1 MKKYSELLKKNAML
15 IILVLVYVFFT
26 IMTKGQMFQPMN
38 FNALIT
44 QNAYVYILATGM
56 LMCMLTGGNIDLS
69 CGSFVCFLGAIGGVL
84 MVTNGVNTGLSIIIL
99 LVVGVI
105 YGGVL
110 GFLIAYVDV
119 PPWIAT
125 LAGYLAFRGWG
136 TAILSAN
143 SSTGS
148 IAPFPEDFLKIF
160 SGKILGTE
168 AKFGR
173 YEFNTFCFVVAI
185 IAAVIVV
192 VINIVNRTN
201 RLKKGYETDSLISM
215 IVKTVLEVAAIVLFG
230 YKLANAGG
238 IPTALLWVVAIVLIY
253 SFITSKTVFGR
264 YFYTIG
270 GNAEATRLSGVDTK
284 KIMFTAYMN
293 MAVLTVITSYVVIA
307 RFQAANSTA
316 GTNYEMDAI
325 AGCVVGGVSA
335 YGGSGSVFGMVI
347 GATLIGVINLGMS
360 LMGVDANWQKVVKGV
375 VLLGAVVFDIVAN
388 KKNAAK

>member
-1 MKKYSELLKKNAML
+1 MKKYSAVLKKNAML
-15 IILVLVYVFFT
+15 IVLVLVYIFFT
-26 IMTKGQMFQPMN
+26 IGTGGQMFQALN

-69 CGSFVCFLGAIGGVL
+69 CGSFVCFLGAVGGIL
-84 MVTNGVNTGLSIIIL
+84 MVTKGMNTGVSVLLML
-99 LVVGVI
+99 LVGVV
-105 YGGVL
+105 YGSAL
-110 GFLIAYVDV
+110 GFLIAYMNI

-136 TAILSAN
+136 TALLSAN

-148 IAPFPEDFLKIF
+148 IAPFPETFINLF
-160 SGKILGTE
+160 SGKVFATPI
-168 AKFGR
+168 GR
-173 YEFNTFCFVVAI
+173 MNIPCIVVGVVASI
-185 IAAVIVV
+185 IVLFVLITGRNNKV
-192 VINIVNRTN
+192 
-201 RLKKGYETDSLISM
+201 KKGYEAESLISV
-215 IVKTVLEVAAIVLFG
+215 IVKGVLTTAVIMLFA
-230 YKLANAGG
+230 YKLAMAGG
-238 IPTALLWVVAIVLIY
+238 IPTVLIWVVVIVLIY
-253 SFITSKTVFGR
+253 SFITSKLTIGR

-284 KIMFTAYMN
+284 KIMFFAYLN

-325 AGCVVGGVSA
+325 AACVVGGVSA
-335 YGGSGSVFGMVI
+335 YGGSGSVFGMII

-360 LMGVDANWQKVVKGV
+360 LMGVDANWQKIVKGI
-375 VLLGAVVFDIVAN
+375 VLLAAVVFDILAA
-388 KKNAAK
+388 KKNATK

>member
-1 MKKYSELLKKNAML
+1 MKNALNVLRKNTMMFVL
-15 IILVLVYVFFT
+15 LLVFLFFT
-26 IMTKGQMFQPMN
+26 LMTKGQMFTALN

-69 CGSFVCFLGAIGGVL
+69 CGSFVCFIGAIGGIC
-84 MVTNGVNTGLSIIIL
+84 MVTKEMGTGISILIML
-99 LVVGVI
+99 LVGII
-105 YGGVL
+105 YGVVL
-110 GFLIAYVDV
+110 GFVIAYLNI

-136 TAILSAN
+136 TALLSAN

-148 IAPFPEDFLKIF
+148 IAPFPQLYLKIF
-160 SGKILGTE
+160 SGKVFETPIGVVNIPCLIAGVILS
-168 AKFGR
+168 
-173 YEFNTFCFVVAI
+173 
-185 IAAVIVV
+185 VIVV
-192 VINIVNRTN
+192 IINIINRQS
-201 RLKKGYETDSLISM
+201 RIKKGYEVSSVAAM
-215 IVKTVLEVAAIVLFG
+215 IAKTVISVAVILLFA
-230 YKLANAGG
+230 YKLAYAGG
-238 IPTALLWVVAIVLIY
+238 IPTVLIWVVVIVLIY
-253 SFITSKTVFGR
+253 EFITSKTTVGR

-284 KIMFTAYMN
+284 KIMFLAYLN
-293 MAVLTVITSYVVIA
+293 MAVLTVISAYTVIA

-325 AGCVVGGVSA
+325 SACVVGGVSA

-360 LMGVDANWQKVVKGV
+360 LMGIDANWQKVIKGV
-375 VLLGAVVFDIVAN
+375 VLLAAVVFEILNN
-388 KKNAAK
+388 KDKTKE

>member
-1 MKKYSELLKKNAML
+1 MKNAAQVLRKNTMMFV
-15 IILVLVYVFFT
+15 LVLVFLFFT
-26 IMTKGQMFQPMN
+26 VTTKGQMFTALN

-69 CGSFVCFLGAIGGVL
+69 CGSFVCFIGAIGGICMVVKGMSTGASVL
-84 MVTNGVNTGLSIIIL
+84 IML
-99 LVVGVI
+99 LVGIV
-105 YGGVL
+105 YGAVL
-110 GFLIAYVDV
+110 GFVIAYMNI

-136 TAILSAN
+136 TALLSAN

-148 IAPFPEDFLKIF
+148 IAPFPQTYLKLF
-160 SGKILGTE
+160 SGKVFETPINQMNIPCLVIGIL
-168 AKFGR
+168 
-173 YEFNTFCFVVAI
+173 VSI
-185 IAAVIVV
+185 LV
-192 VINIVNRTN
+192 VILNIVNRN
-201 RLKKGYETDSLISM
+201 SRIKKGYEVSSMAAMIAKSVIS
-215 IVKTVLEVAAIVLFG
+215 VAVIQLFA
-230 YKLANAGG
+230 YKLSMAGG

-253 SFITSKTVFGR
+253 EFITSKTTIGR

-284 KIMFTAYMN
+284 KIMFLAYLN
-293 MAVLTVITSYVVIA
+293 MAILTVISAFTVIA

-325 AGCVVGGVSA
+325 SACVVGGVSA
-335 YGGSGSVFGMVI
+335 YGGSGSVFGMVV

-360 LMGVDANWQKVVKGV
+360 LMGIDANWQKVIKGV
-375 VLLGAVVFDIVAN
+375 VLLAAVVFEILNN
-388 KKNAAK
+388 KDKSKA

>member
-1 MKKYSELLKKNAML
+1 MKNAAQVLRKNTMMFV
-15 IILVLVYVFFT
+15 LVLVFLFFT
-26 IMTKGQMFQPMN
+26 VTTKGQMFTALN

-69 CGSFVCFLGAIGGVL
+69 CGSFVCFIGAIGGICMVVKGMSTGASVL
-84 MVTNGVNTGLSIIIL
+84 IML
-99 LVVGVI
+99 LVGIV
-105 YGGVL
+105 YGAVL
-110 GFLIAYVDV
+110 GFVIAYMNI

-136 TAILSAN
+136 TALLSAN

-148 IAPFPEDFLKIF
+148 IAPFPQTYLKLF
-160 SGKILGTE
+160 SGKIFETPINQMNIPCL
-168 AKFGR
+168 
-173 YEFNTFCFVVAI
+173 
-185 IAAVIVV
+185 VIGVLASILV
-192 VINIVNRTN
+192 VILNIVNRN
-201 RLKKGYETDSLISM
+201 SRIKKGYEVSSMAAMIAKSVIS
-215 IVKTVLEVAAIVLFG
+215 VAVILLFA
-230 YKLANAGG
+230 YKLSMAGG

-253 SFITSKTVFGR
+253 EFITSKTTIGR

-284 KIMFTAYMN
+284 KIMFLAYLN
-293 MAVLTVITSYVVIA
+293 MAILTVISAFTVIA

-325 AGCVVGGVSA
+325 SACVVGGVSA
-335 YGGSGSVFGMVI
+335 YGGSGSVFGMVV

-360 LMGVDANWQKVVKGV
+360 LISMDMDWQRVVKGF
-375 VLLGAVVFDIVAN
+375 VLLAAVVFDILS
-388 KKNAAK
+388 KKHET

>member
-1 MKKYSELLKKNAML
+1 MMKNAAQVLRKNTM
-15 IILVLVYVFFT
+15 IFVLVLVFLFFT
-26 IMTKGQMFQPMN
+26 ITTKGQMFTALN

-69 CGSFVCFLGAIGGVL
+69 CGSFVCFIGAIGGICMVIKGMGTGVSVL
-84 MVTNGVNTGLSIIIL
+84 IML
-99 LVVGVI
+99 LVGIV
-105 YGGVL
+105 YGAAL
-110 GFLIAYVDV
+110 GFVIAYMNI

-136 TAILSAN
+136 TALLSAN

-148 IAPFPEDFLKIF
+148 IAPFPQTYLKLF
-160 SGKILGTE
+160 SGKVFETPINQMNIPCLIVG
-168 AKFGR
+168 
-173 YEFNTFCFVVAI
+173 
-185 IAAVIVV
+185 VV
-192 VINIVNRTN
+192 VSVLVVVLNIVNRN
-201 RLKKGYETDSLISM
+201 SRIKKGYEVSSMAAMIAKSVIS
-215 IVKTVLEVAAIVLFG
+215 VAVILLFA
-230 YKLANAGG
+230 YKLSMAGG

-253 SFITSKTVFGR
+253 EFITSKTTIGR

-284 KIMFTAYMN
+284 KIMFLAYLN
-293 MAVLTVITSYVVIA
+293 MAILTVISAFTVIA

-325 AGCVVGGVSA
+325 SACVVGGVSA
-335 YGGSGSVFGMVI
+335 YGGSGSVFGMVV

-360 LMGVDANWQKVVKGV
+360 LMGIDANWQKVIKGV
-375 VLLGAVVFDIVAN
+375 VLLAAVVFEIMNN
-388 KKNAAK
+388 KDKTKD